1 MALLEDKFEK
11 KEDKKTTIGVIRS
24 QPRVA
29 TGTEVVE
36 KSGSPS
42 FSFGKAAMTTYD
54 PLPILDPPTAVLDPV
69 V

>member
-29 TGTEVVE
+29 TGT
-36 KSGSPS
+36 
-42 FSFGKAAMTTYD
+42 YD